1 MAIEDKKDRDTVLL
15 TGLPVSDEM
24 QDILERC
31 ADGKYV
37 DVEEVKATP
46 EMKAAESCVS
56 YATPTIQLKDREA
69 IENHVFETLMDY
81 GSISLDEKGKPLVD
95 SDGNTLY
102 NGDVERGRRL
112 DIVIGLPASGKS
124 SAIVDTI
131 SYEQHSMLIDN
142 DEAKRQFPE
151 FNKGWGAN
159 TVHKESQVVERAV
172 FKEALREGRNIVLP
186 KVGSDADKLMK
197 DYIAYAKDAGYKVN
211 VHFVDLDRNK
221 ALGRMMGRFIHT
233 GRYLSPE
240 LIDKYANERDGNK
253 IAQAYEALKSMDGID
268 GCSKWDN
275 DVGRGEKPILVEAV
289 NLEDDFIKNARTK
302 GDMENEER
310 KHGQFT
316 RGSEDDLCISGD
328 SAGDRGADA
337 QSGSG
342 DKRADGRDGEHDTGR
357 AVSVPEEDLRQVSGV
372 SHPELFD
379 ENIPEVYEGEMPE
392 LFARQILAMTTGHD
406 TDGNIIA
413 DAGEHKFRP
422 EYAIETYNDNPDGY
436 AEVAKGVTFTT
447 VYGDVRLDR
456 VSQYDVGRFN
466 LTEEQFTGTL
476 LEGKDGL
483 DKGQKIVFEKED
495 IMAVHVDYRDI
506 DVCADTSLMNEAYAD
521 RKMEM
526 ENPEHDRTYR
536 CYVDG
541 DKSAFDVCLFKDED
555 GKKHFYIEDTT
566 DYPLITGEL
575 PNETE
580 FTPGTAVLLMNDM
593 GECYDGSREFIVYD
607 VHMSERTEELMD
619 KSRKEELFPTALF
632 VSEIREHGTAIH
644 QYDCCDDFNA
654 KTFGESI
661 RDRNEEHGI
670 RTMVSVAM
678 KKQPEK
684 VHEVSKSQQ
693 DVVEAFRAK
702 TRDLFH
708 ELDGQNAESIESMVR
723 GHVEDALQTFDID
736 AQVVDVVL
744 VGSRCRGIE
753 HEDSDVDVV
762 VEYYGSER
770 EDSLFNILNEEGLSI
785 GGRNIDINPITK
797 DRSGTLET
805 YLPEV
810 EKYLAEKAQSMEQPS
825 RDMVGEVAKERESKE
840 KQKKEEAKKER
851 PEKHKTGKFANFSMQ
866 KSDDSEKYYLYADIK
881 YPSGDIE
888 RHKPIAEFPDKGQA
902 EEFCKRRGI
911 TCDDVTDNLENVIR
925 HKKHMANDKG
935 TQSPSRETGRK
946 RSDIGDE

>member
-1 MAIEDKKDRDTVLL
+1 MAIEDKKDRDIVFL

-56 YATPTIQLKDREA
+56 NATPTINLKDREP
-69 IENHVFETLMDY
+69 IQNHVFETLMNY
-81 GSISLDEKGKPLVD
+81 GSISLDESGKPLVD
-95 SDGNTLY
+95 SHGNTIY
-102 NGDVERGRRL
+102 NNDVEKGRRL

-159 TVHKESQVVERAV
+159 TVHKESQIVEQAV
-172 FKEALREGRNIVLP
+172 FREALREGRNIVLP
-186 KVGSDADKLMK
+186 KVGSDADKLMT

-275 DVGRGEKPILVEAV
+275 DVGRGEKPILLEAA
-289 NLEDDFIKNARTK
+289 NLDDDFIKNARLK

-357 AVSVPEEDLRQVSGV
+357 SVSVPEADLRQVSGV

-379 ENIPEVYEGEMPE
+379 ENISEVHEVSKS
-392 LFARQILAMTTGHD
+392 QQD
-406 TDGNIIA
+406 D
-413 DAGEHKFRP
+413 
-422 EYAIETYNDNPDGY
+422 Y
-436 AEVAKGVTFTT
+436 AEVA
-447 VYGDVRLDR
+447 
-456 VSQYDVGRFN
+456 
-466 LTEEQFTGTL
+466 
-476 LEGKDGL
+476 
-483 DKGQKIVFEKED
+483 
-495 IMAVHVDYRDI
+495 
-506 DVCADTSLMNEAYAD
+506 
-521 RKMEM
+521 
-526 ENPEHDRTYR
+526 RTYR
-536 CYVDG
+536 CLHMDG
-541 DKSAFDVCLFKDED
+541 DENAFNVCLFKDDD
-555 GKKHFYIEDTT
+555 GKKHFYIEDTA

-575 PNETE
+575 PKETE
-580 FTPGTAVLLMNDM
+580 FTPGTAVSLMNDM
-593 GECYDGSREFIVYD
+593 GECFDGSREFIVD
-607 VHMSERTEELMD
+607 EVHLPETTEELMY
-619 KSRKEELFPTALF
+619 KSRFTEELFPTALF
-632 VSEIREHGTAIH
+632 VSEIREHGTSIH
-644 QYDCCDDFNA
+644 RYDCCDDFTA
-654 KTFGESI
+654 KAFGESI
-661 RDRNEEHGI
+661 KDRNEKHGI
-670 RTMVSVAM
+670 RTMTSVVM
-678 KKQPEK
+678 KKQQEE

-693 DVVEAFRAK
+693 DVVEAFRTK

-825 RDMVGEVAKERESKE
+825 RDMAGEVAKEQEAKE
-840 KQKKEEAKKER
+840 KHEQEEAKKGR

-866 KSDDSEKYYLYADIK
+866 KSDESEKYYLFADIK

-888 RHKPIAEFPDKGQA
+888 RHKPIAEFPDKKQA
-902 EEFCKRRGI
+902 EEFCKSKGI
-911 TCDDVTDNLENVIR
+911 NCDDVTDNLENVIR
-925 HKKHMANDKG
+925 HKKQVASEKG
-935 TQSPSRETGRK
+935 KTSPSRETGRK
-946 RSDIGDE
+946 HGDIGDE